1 MRTCIVLSLLLVAVA
16 SAGCSRYATV
26 AMPWNGAPSSPEF
39 DAVAGVQVGDR
50 ARITMRDQR
59 MLEGPI
65 VAVGSLAVTLLV
77 DSGAGNV
84 QAIPATD
91 VVRFEKYAGSS
102 WRPIRTAALVVG
114 GSVAAY
120 LFVDALTKD
129 KIFSPDPD
137 TQR

>member
-1 MRTCIVLSLLLVAVA
+1 MMLAMVLGVVLG
-16 SAGCSRYATV
+16 AGCSRYATV
-26 AMPWNGAPSSPEF
+26 ATPWTGRPSTPEF
-39 DAVAGVQVGDR
+39 TAGASVQVGDR
-50 ARITMRDQR
+50 ARITTRDAR

-65 VAVGSLAVTLLV
+65 VALDSLAVTLLM

-84 QAIPATD
+84 QVIPATD

-114 GSVAAY
+114 GSLAAY
-120 LFVDALTKD
+120 WFVDELTKD
-129 KIFSPDPD
+129 DIFSPEPD